1 MPVEVGRAGEYGH
14 NNSAK
19 AFVDSNFVRGGV
31 RVVAND
37 AGLTGLTSVSDQLK
51 EYVTIVYHQGDSK
64 FYLLVDEDNIATKAT
79 GWTDLSTIIGG
90 GLQNIVEDLSP
101 QLGANL
107 QTNNFNIELGE
118 SDKIEFNDSVEM
130 SSTGSVFKIEATT
143 DQTIK
148 FTPYPASTGKINLD
162 GLVQFK
168 QFSPASPPD
177 AFEGGMYADTDDN
190 LYFGVASA

>member
-107 QTNNFNIELGE
+107 QTNNFNIELGD
-118 SDKIEFNDSVEM
+118 SDKIEFNDSVEVY
-130 SSTGSVFKIEATT
+130 STGSVFNIEATT
-143 DQTIK
+143 DQTLR
-148 FTPYPASTGKINLD
+148 FTPSGSTGKIDLN
-162 GLVQFK
+162 GVVQFK
-168 QFSPASPPD
+168 QFDPTSPPA

-190 LYFGVASA
+190 LYFGVT

>member
-37 AGLTGLTSVSDQLK
+37 SGLTGLTSVTDQLK
-51 EYVTIVYHQGDSK
+51 EYVTIVYHQADSK

-79 GWTDLSTIIGG
+79 GWTDLATIIGG

-101 QLGANL
+101 QLGGNL
-107 QTNNFNIELGE
+107 DVHYNG
-118 SDKIEFNDSVEM
+118 
-130 SSTGSVFKIEATT
+130 TT
-143 DQTIK
+143 RSIINSNSGDDIQ
-148 FTPYPASTGKINLD
+148 FTPTGTGHVNLD
-162 GLVQFK
+162 GVVEFK
-168 QFSPASPPD
+168 RFPAASPPT
-177 AFEGGMYADTDDN
+177 AFEGGMYADDADT
-190 LYFGVASA
+190 LYFGVT